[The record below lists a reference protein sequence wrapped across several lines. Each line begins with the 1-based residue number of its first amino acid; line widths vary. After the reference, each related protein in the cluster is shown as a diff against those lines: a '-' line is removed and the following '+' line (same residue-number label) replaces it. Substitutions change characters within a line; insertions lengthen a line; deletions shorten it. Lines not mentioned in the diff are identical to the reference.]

1 MRRAAQRSQ
10 GEVCEGYTLKMGAVS
25 NVGQKTEPVA
35 DREARFAKLVTDV
48 DAIAVTLPRAFAKSR
63 LETLRILAQDVML
76 QSQAIKVAMSLDRP
90 IAQILEIVEALKAA
104 IIQLRIMSSRTR
116 TEQGTQLALLLIE
129 KLTASLCAELR
140 NWQSQD

>member
-1 MRRAAQRSQ
+1 
-10 GEVCEGYTLKMGAVS
+10 MGAVS
-25 NVGQKTEPVA
+25 NGGQRSEPVA
-35 DREARFAKLVTDV
+35 DREARLAKLVMDV

-90 IAQILEIVEALKAA
+90 IAQILEIVEALTAA
-104 IIQLRIMSSRTR
+104 IVQLRLMSSRTR

-129 KLTASLCAELR
+129 KLTASLRTELR
-140 NWQSQD
+140 NWQSLD